1 MKRTS
6 LLLASALALPLAPM
20 SLAPTVL
27 GAAFAQEDKGV
38 TIVLGEDIDLVEP
51 CMATRSNI
59 GRIIMQ
65 NVNETL
71 TQYDVTGG
79 QGVLPR
85 LAESWEDQGNGTW
98 RFNLRQ
104 GVTFSDGSAFDAADV
119 KHSFERAMSDQL
131 SCETPRYFGETKL
144 TFNVVDDNTV
154 DVTAE
159 PAQPIL
165 PLLLSLVTI
174 VPSETPVEFVREPV
188 GTGPYAL
195 TSWEPGQSIVL
206 ERRDDYWGEA
216 PAVEKA
222 TYVFRTDPAV
232 AAAMV
237 TQGEADLAPSISAVD
252 ATDPE
257 TDVSYLNSETL
268 YLRLDSS
275 IAPISDKRIREALN
289 LAIDREAF
297 IGTLLPE
304 GTEVAVAMVPPT
316 TLGWNP
322 DVKPFAYD
330 PERAA
335 ALVEEA
341 AADGVPTDTTLHL
354 IGRSNLFPGVVE
366 VVEAMTQMLQEVGLN
381 VEVQMIEVAQQEELY
396 NKPFPENRPP
406 QMLAVQHDNSRGDP
420 VFSMFFKYA
429 SEGRQSGIAD
439 PKVDEM
445 IAAATAATG
454 DERTKAWQDL
464 IAYVH
469 DEAIADV
476 LLFHMVSFARVGERI
491 DFTPTIATNSQ
502 LELANIAFK

>member
-1 MKRTS
+1 MIRAT
-6 LLLASALALPLAPM
+6 LLLTSALAALPLAPA
-20 SLAPTVL
+20 LAQ
-27 GAAFAQEDKGV
+27 GANDV

-65 NVNETL
+65 NVSETL
-71 TQYDVTGG
+71 TQYDVKGG

-85 LAESWEDQGNGTW
+85 LAESWEDQGDGTW

-131 SCETPRYFGETKL
+131 TCETPRYFGDTAL
-144 TFNVVDDNTV
+144 SFTVVDDHTV
-154 DVTAE
+154 DVKAE

-195 TSWEPGQSIVL
+195 AEWNPGQNITL

-252 ATDPE
+252 ATNPE

-268 YLRLDSS
+268 YLRIDHGV
-275 IAPISDKRIREALN
+275 APISDRRVREALN

-297 IGTLLPE
+297 VGTLLPE
-304 GTEVAVAMVPPT
+304 GTQLATAMVPPT

-322 DVKPFAYD
+322 DLKPWPYD

-335 ALVEEA
+335 ALLEEA
-341 AADGVPTDTTLHL
+341 AAEGVPVDTTIQL

-366 VVEAMTQMLQEVGLN
+366 VVEAMQQMLEDVGFT
-381 VEVQMIEVAQQEELY
+381 VEVQMLEVAQIEELY
-396 NKPFPENRPP
+396 NKPFKEGRPP

-420 VFSMFFKYA
+420 VFSMFFKYDCD
-429 SEGRQSGIAD
+429 GRQSGICD
-439 PKVDEM
+439 PHVD
-445 IAAATAATG
+445 
-454 DERTKAWQDL
+454 DL
-464 IAYVH
+464 IARASAATDDERAELWSELFAYLH
-469 DEAIADV
+469 DEVIADV
-476 LLFHMVSFARVGERI
+476 LLFHMVSFARVGDRI
-491 DFTPTIATNSQ
+491 EFEPTIATNSQ
-502 LELANIAFK
+502 LELAHIGFK

>member
-1 MKRTS
+1 M
-6 LLLASALALPLAPM
+6 
-20 SLAPTVL
+20 
-27 GAAFAQEDKGV
+27 
-38 TIVLGEDIDLVEP
+38 
-51 CMATRSNI
+51 
-59 GRIIMQ
+59 
-65 NVNETL
+65 
-71 TQYDVTGG
+71 
-79 QGVLPR
+79 
-85 LAESWEDQGNGTW
+85 
-98 RFNLRQ
+98 
-104 GVTFSDGSAFDAADV
+104 
-119 KHSFERAMSDQL
+119 
-131 SCETPRYFGETKL
+131 
-144 TFNVVDDNTV
+144 
-154 DVTAE
+154 
-159 PAQPIL
+159 
-165 PLLLSLVTI
+165 SLVTI
-174 VPSETPVEFVREPV
+174 VPSETPVEFVRDPI
-188 GTGPYAL
+188 GTGPYKLA
-195 TSWEPGQSIVL
+195 SWEPGQSIVL

-252 ATDPE
+252 ATNPD

-268 YLRLDSS
+268 YLRIDSAV
-275 IAPISDKRIREALN
+275 APISDKRVREALN

-330 PERAA
+330 PEKAK
-335 ALVEEA
+335 ALLEEA
-341 AADGVPTDTTLHL
+341 KADGVPVDTPIQL

-366 VVEAMTQMLQEVGLN
+366 VVEAMQQMLQDVGFT
-381 VEVQMIEVAQQEELY
+381 VEVQMLEVAQIEELY
-396 NKPFPENRPP
+396 NKPFKEGRPP

-445 IAAATAATG
+445 IAKASAATG
-454 DERTKAWQDL
+454 DERAKDWQEL

-469 DEAIADV
+469 DEVVADV
-476 LLFHMVSFARVGERI
+476 LLFHMVSFARVGDRI

-502 LELANIAFK
+502 LELADIAFK